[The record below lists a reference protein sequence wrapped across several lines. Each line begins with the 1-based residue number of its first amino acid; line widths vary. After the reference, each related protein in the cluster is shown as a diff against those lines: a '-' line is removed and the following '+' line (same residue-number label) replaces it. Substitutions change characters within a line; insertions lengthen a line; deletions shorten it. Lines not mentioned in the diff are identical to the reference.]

1 VRLIRISPAERVY
14 YGAGR
19 SMGRA
24 HAGVDTIDVEPQ
36 ALLGGT
42 VVFVGSDPGGY
53 YNYCDIYQ
61 PGTNVVERLAELDVL
76 NFDEGENIPQGAV
89 VGRGTSNTGV
99 THREIRHY
107 SGSIAS
113 YSPSFGINLTED
125 WLEYAVDTKLFSQ
138 NVKRLEPTSANTP
151 GNVDLNSR
159 KYQLSLLRGIG
170 FFNDF
175 DTVALLQT
183 KLKQLGYFL
192 GASGTAEN
200 GVDGEFGR
208 LTDSAVRDFQK
219 SKKLIENGI
228 VSAGT
233 WGKLLEVVS

>member
-1 VRLIRISPAERVY
+1 MRLVRISPAERVY
-14 YGAGR
+14 YGASR

-76 NFDEGENIPQGAV
+76 NFDEGETVPQGAV

-99 THREIRHY
+99 THREIRRY
-107 SGSIAS
+107 SGSITS

-125 WLEYAVDTKLFSQ
+125 WLEYAVDTELFSQ
-138 NVKRLEPTSANTP
+138 NVKRLEPTIVNTP
-151 GNVDLNSR
+151 RNVDLTLR
-159 KYQLSLLRGIG
+159 KYQLSLLRGVN
-170 FFNDF
+170 FSNDF
-175 DTVALLQT
+175 DAVVLLQT

-192 GASGTAEN
+192 GAFGSAG
-200 GVDGEFGR
+200 DGIDGDFGR

-219 SKKLIENGI
+219 SKKLIENGV

-233 WGKLLEVVS
+233 WGKLLEAVP